1 MPQGFATHG
10 KLPFVFLVIDW
21 NWSFY
26 SILRVFLEQG
36 WFQLIWLLVLHT
48 QSPPWLT
55 HCIMDSQHLP
65 LFFRMPSAFV
75 ARVHSW
81 VSIISKLTSN
91 EWCFAVRQH
100 ALLVLLE
107 EFFLSLTDTLNT
119 DFAHPIYIVKM
130 IASWSH
136 WPMDRFT
143 IAIYWGGVWFEAL
156 KKRGKIFN
164 WTNNVTHSSR
174 GQIQANLWCLEQE

>member
-75 ARVHSW
+75 AHVHSW

-107 EFFLSLTDTLNT
+107 EFFFISYWYLKHRFCTSHLYSENDCFMESLTNGSIYYRYLLRRCLIWGTEKERQNIQLN
-119 DFAHPIYIVKM
+119 
-130 IASWSH
+130 
-136 WPMDRFT
+136 
-143 IAIYWGGVWFEAL
+143 E
-156 KKRGKIFN
+156 
-164 WTNNVTHSSR
+164 
-174 GQIQANLWCLEQE
+174 